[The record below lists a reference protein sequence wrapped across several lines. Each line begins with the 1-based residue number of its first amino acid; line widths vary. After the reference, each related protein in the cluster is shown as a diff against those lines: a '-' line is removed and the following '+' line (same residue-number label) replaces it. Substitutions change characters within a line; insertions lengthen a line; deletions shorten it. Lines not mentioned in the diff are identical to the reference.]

1 MTKNDNLIA
10 GIGIGLVVAAFFA
23 KVFSDLMWF
32 VLSAGLILLILGAT
46 SLLSKSTSGRK
57 K

>member
-10 GIGIGLVVAAFFA
+10 GIGIGLVTAAFFA
-23 KVFSDLMWF
+23 KVFAGLMWF
-32 VLSAGLILLILGAT
+32 VLSAGILLLILGAT
-46 SLLSKSTSGRK
+46 GLLSKTRQSK

>member
-23 KVFSDLMWF
+23 KVFPDFMWF
-32 VLSAGLILLILGAT
+32 VLSAGILLLILGST
-46 SLLSKSTSGRK
+46 GLLSKARK
-57 K
+57 G

>member
-23 KVFSDLMWF
+23 KVFNDLMWF
-32 VLSAGLILLILGAT
+32 VLSTGILLLILGAT
-46 SLLSKSTSGRK
+46 GLLTKSLAKPK

>member
-23 KVFSDLMWF
+23 KIFNDFMWF
-32 VLSAGLILLILGAT
+32 VLSAGILLLILGA
-46 SLLSKSTSGRK
+46 SGILSKAIGSK